1 FLHLHFHE
9 NIYMKKIWIFIVAA
23 LSFYACK
30 NNDKKSTEPGLSQEE
45 RDKAIKDT
53 SNFTSIAWPDS
64 TYHDFGKVKEG
75 EVLEVSFRFINT
87 GDKNLI
93 ISDVRPGCG
102 CTDGQKPDEPIAPGK
117 EGVIKAKFNSKGQH
131 IGEAHKNITVT
142 ANTKPSQ
149 TTELTF
155 KAEVTN

>member
-1 FLHLHFHE
+1 
-9 NIYMKKIWIFIVAA
+9 MKKILFILFAA
-23 LSFYACK
+23 VSLYACK
-30 NNDKKSTEPGLSQEE
+30 SSDKKTKVGALSDEE
-45 RDKAIKDT
+45 IKKAVND
-53 SNFTSIAWPDS
+53 SANFTTIEWPDS
-64 TYHDFGKVKEG
+64 TFRDFGKVKEG

-131 IGEAHKNITVT
+131 IGEARKNITIT

-149 TTELTF
+149 VTELSF
-155 KAEVTN
+155 KADVTN

>member
-1 FLHLHFHE
+1 
-9 NIYMKKIWIFIVAA
+9 MKKLFIILVIAI
-23 LSFYACK
+23 SITAC
-30 NNDKKSTEPGLSQEE
+30 NNADKSATGNNTPDSTTIQ
-45 RDKAIKDT
+45 
-53 SNFTSIAWPDS
+53 WPDS
-64 TYHDFGKVKEG
+64 TFRDFGKVKEG

-93 ISDVRPGCG
+93 ISDVKPGCG

-131 IGEAHKNITVT
+131 IGEARKSITIT
-142 ANTKPSQ
+142 ANTKPSPV
-149 TTELTF
+149 TELSF

>member
-1 FLHLHFHE
+1 
-9 NIYMKKIWIFIVAA
+9 MKKLFVVIVAA
-23 LSFYACK
+23 ASLMACK
-30 NNDKKSTEPGLSQEE
+30 SSDKKTTGPVLSQEE
-45 RDKAIKDT
+45 KNKAIADT
-53 SNFTSIAWPDS
+53 SNFTTIQWPDS
-64 TYHDFGKVKEG
+64 TFRDFGKVKEG

-131 IGEAHKNITVT
+131 IGETRKNITVT
-142 ANTKPSQ
+142 ANTKPSP
-149 TTELTF
+149 TTELSF

>member
-1 FLHLHFHE
+1 
-9 NIYMKKIWIFIVAA
+9 MKKLFMILVIAIGVAA
-23 LSFYACK
+23 CNNSDKSATGK
-30 NNDKKSTEPGLSQEE
+30 NTTDSTGKSTNDS
-45 RDKAIKDT
+45 T
-53 SNFTSIAWPDS
+53 TIAWPDS
-64 TYHDFGKVKEG
+64 TFRDFGKVKEG

-93 ISDVRPGCG
+93 VSDVRPGCG

-131 IGEAHKNITVT
+131 IGETRKSITVT
-142 ANTKPSQ
+142 ANTKPSAV
-149 TTELTF
+149 TELSF

>member
-1 FLHLHFHE
+1 
-9 NIYMKKIWIFIVAA
+9 MKKVLILLTAVVS
-23 LSFYACK
+23 LYAC
-30 NNDKKSTEPGLSQEE
+30 NSS
-45 RDKAIKDT
+45 DKAKEHDT
-53 SNFTSIAWPDS
+53 KTHVTPLTEEEKNQVLADSANFTTIEWPDS
-64 TYHDFGKVKEG
+64 TFRDFGKVKEG
-75 EVLEVSFRFINT
+75 EVLEVSFRFKNT

-102 CTDGQKPDEPIAPGK
+102 CTDGQKPEEPIAPGE

-131 IGEAHKNITVT
+131 IGENRKNITVT

-149 TTELTF
+149 ITELSF

>member
-1 FLHLHFHE
+1 
-9 NIYMKKIWIFIVAA
+9 MKRILIVLFAA
-23 LSFYACK
+23 VSLIAC
-30 NNDKKSTEPGLSQEE
+30 NSSDKKTTSTPLTTEE
-45 RDKAIKDT
+45 KTKALLDT
-53 SNFTSIAWPDS
+53 ANFTSIQWPDS
-64 TYHDFGKVKEG
+64 TFRDFGKVKEG

-131 IGEAHKNITVT
+131 IGEARKNIIVT

-149 TTELTF
+149 TTELSF